1 MKLVRFGQPGDER
14 PGILDSSGTL
24 RDAGSLV
31 SDWSGDDL
39 MIANLNQLSSRDLSK
54 LPEVGAGSRLGCP
67 IARPGKIVCV
77 GLNYAD
83 HAVETGFDLPIEP
96 LVFFKSSTALT
107 GPSDVIK
114 IPKTATAVDWEVELA
129 VVIGAL
135 TRNVR
140 IEDAATTIAGYAV
153 ANDVTERR
161 WQFERGG
168 QWSKAKSADT
178 FAPLG
183 PWLVTPDELPASLDL
198 RIWLQKNG
206 ELRQDSR
213 TSKLVF
219 SVNKIIAHLSEFMT
233 LLPGD
238 LILTG
243 TPHGVAFNKANPD
256 YLTDGDVLTCGI
268 EGLGEQHCSVQAAQI
283 VE

>member
-1 MKLVRFGQPGDER
+1 MKLIRFGQPGDER

-24 RDAGSLV
+24 RDASSLV

-39 MIANLNQLSSRDLSK
+39 AIANLNLLSSRDLSK
-54 LPEVGAGSRLGCP
+54 LPEVSAASRLGCP

-83 HAVETGFDLPIEP
+83 HAVETGFDLTSEP
-96 LVFFKSSTALT
+96 LVFFKSPTALS
-107 GPSDVIK
+107 GPTDVIK
-114 IPKTATAVDWEVELA
+114 IPKTAKAVDWEVELA

-140 IEDAATTIAGYAV
+140 IEDAAATIAGYAV
-153 ANDVTERR
+153 ANDVTERH

-213 TSKLVF
+213 TSRLVF
-219 SVNKIIAHLSEFMT
+219 PVNQIIAHLSEFMT

-238 LILTG
+238 LVLTG
-243 TPHGVAFNKANPD
+243 TPHGVAFNKASPD

-268 EGLGEQHCSVQAAQI
+268 EGLGEQRCPVQTAEI
-283 VE
+283 PG